1 MFCSRLVKTSADM
14 TCRVNP
20 SGAII
25 LAAAPMYLALVPL
38 TSYLTKPDSICQSL
52 THALIKLLPGVGV
65 SSITAGRAIPALSA
79 LYLFWTFGASGAAS
93 AAGQAMSREEGF
105 DNDHPRKH
113 VHNMDGFPLRLRSA
127 HYALMENFPGTDYVL
142 VSLMTVMRLTAVVA
156 FALAA
161 ALAQILAP
169 NDAQIVNL
177 LGFHV
182 MAKLLVHYPSYLS
195 NIALPR
201 TVAHISATSAL
212 VNVCWRLAAGA

>member
-1 MFCSRLVKTSADM
+1 MADDKK
-14 TCRVNP
+14 RQAKRVAAENGVVNP

-127 HYALMENFPGTDYVL
+127 HYALMENFP
-142 VSLMTVMRLTAVVA
+142 A

-212 VNVCWRLAAGA
+212 VNNMLVMEGPRANY

>member
-1 MFCSRLVKTSADM
+1 MADDKKQQAK
-14 TCRVNP
+14 RVAAENGVNNP

-25 LAAAPMYLALVPL
+25 LAAAPMYLAMIPL
-38 TSYLTKPDSICQSL
+38 TSYLTNPNSICQSL

-65 SSITAGRAIPALSA
+65 TSITSGRAIPALSA
-79 LYLFWTFGASGAAS
+79 LYLFWTFGVSGAAS
-93 AAGQAMSREEGF
+93 AAGQAMAREEGL

-113 VHNMDGFPLRLRSA
+113 VGSLEGLPLRLRSA
-127 HYALMENFPGTDYVL
+127 HYALMENFP
-142 VSLMTVMRLTAVVA
+142 A

-182 MAKLLVHYPSYLS
+182 MAKLLVHYPAYLG
-195 NIALPR
+195 NVALPR
-201 TVAHISATSAL
+201 SFAHISATSAL

>member
-1 MFCSRLVKTSADM
+1 
-14 TCRVNP
+14 
-20 SGAII
+20 
-25 LAAAPMYLALVPL
+25 MYLALVPL

-93 AAGQAMSREEGF
+93 AAGQAMARDEGL

-113 VHNMDGFPLRLRSA
+113 VNDLDGLPLRMRSA
-127 HYALMENFPGTDYVL
+127 HYALMENFPGTAHLLDYL
-142 VSLMTVMRLTAVVA
+142 RGARSRLTLDKA

-161 ALAQILAP
+161 ALAQVLAP

-182 MAKLLVHYPSYLS
+182 IAKLLVHYPAYLS

-201 TVAHISATSAL
+201 TLAHISATSAL
-212 VNVCWRLAAGA
+212 VNVCWRLASGA